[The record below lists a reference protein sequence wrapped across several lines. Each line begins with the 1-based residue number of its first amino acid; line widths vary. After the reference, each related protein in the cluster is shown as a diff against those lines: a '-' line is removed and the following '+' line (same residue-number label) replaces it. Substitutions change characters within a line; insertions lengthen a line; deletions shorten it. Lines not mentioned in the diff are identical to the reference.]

1 MIYVLEDDESI
12 RELIIYTLNGQSM
25 EARGFAA
32 PSEFWAAM
40 SEKTPSLVLLDIMLP
55 EEDGFSILQKLR
67 AAPATKRLP
76 IIMLTAKG
84 SEYDI
89 VRGLDIGADDYI
101 PKPFRMMEL
110 LSRIRALLR
119 RSGGDNGK
127 MEEYRVGN
135 LYVNP
140 IKHVVEVDGKEVIL
154 TLKEFELL
162 SLLISRQG
170 IVFTRAQLLDEIW
183 GYGFDGESRTV
194 DVHIR
199 TLFEQ
204 AGVQVAVAVW
214 IFLQVL
220 LVVFLRRVEVGQ
232 RQAFDS
238 NRLVVVLAQL
248 LQLLADHRLLCRV
261 GVVDTGAVLAA
272 AVPALPVDR
281 GGVDGAKVKSQ
292 QLCQRE
298 LLAVVHHP
306 HRLGVAS
313 VVVTDLLIAGV
324 FGAAVGKA
332 DLGFQHAVDLVQIL
346 LGSPEAPARQIDCS
360 VHRISFLSQPYQSC
374 PFCPCCS

>member
-170 IVFTRAQLLDEIW
+170 IVLPAPSCSMKS
-183 GYGFDGESRTV
+183 GATV
-194 DVHIR
+194 S
-199 TLFEQ
+199 TAK
-204 AGVQVAVAVW
+204 AGRW
-214 IFLQVL
+214 MSTF
-220 LVVFLRRVEVGQ
+220 
-232 RQAFDS
+232 
-238 NRLVVVLAQL
+238 
-248 LQLLADHRLLCRV
+248 
-261 GVVDTGAVLAA
+261 
-272 AVPALPVDR
+272 VPCGRSWVR
-281 GGVDGAKVKSQ
+281 
-292 QLCQRE
+292 
-298 LLAVVHHP
+298 
-306 HRLGVAS
+306 
-313 VVVTDLLIAGV
+313 
-324 FGAAVGKA
+324 
-332 DLGFQHAVDLVQIL
+332 
-346 LGSPEAPARQIDCS
+346 PEATLKRCAASAIK
-360 VHRISFLSQPYQSC
+360 
-374 PFCPCCS
+374 